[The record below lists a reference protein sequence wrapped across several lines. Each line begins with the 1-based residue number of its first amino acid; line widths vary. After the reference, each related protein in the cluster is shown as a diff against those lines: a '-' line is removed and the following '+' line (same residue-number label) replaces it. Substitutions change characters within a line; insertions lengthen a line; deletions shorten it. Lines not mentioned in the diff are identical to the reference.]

1 MAIRSK
7 LTGGLGNQM
16 FQFAAA
22 FTVAKRKQVD
32 LFLDLG
38 WLDTR
43 NLHNGFELEN
53 VFDIYSKVNFLKK
66 DFIFKNI
73 NIGRYLAKFDFKL
86 KTFEEP
92 HFHFS
97 SEIFNIS
104 NHVYLKGYWQSELY
118 FREYSNELKKIFIFS
133 KNINESISS
142 IKNEIYNSNSVSIH
156 IRRGDY
162 VSKKNINHYIDLKNF
177 YLKAAKNVARQTTN
191 PIFFIFSDDPGWV
204 SKNFKLE
211 YPYKIVNINNGI
223 NSFKDMYLMSLC
235 KHNIIANS
243 SFSWWAAWLNNNEH
257 KMVFAP
263 KNWFKD
269 KSINT
274 ENLYPISW
282 ITV

>member
-32 LFLDLG
+32 LFLDLS

-142 IKNEIYNSNSVSIH
+142 IKNEIYNSNSISIH

-269 KSINT
+269 KSINKK
-274 ENLYPISW
+274 NLYPISW